1 MVDTEV
7 AVSNMEREFLICQC
21 ESIEHQLSFSWI
33 SNEIYGDVY
42 LTIHL
47 APLSL
52 WQRIKNGVKY
62 IFGYRSKYGD
72 FDDMIIKKEDVW
84 KLERIVEYLKK

>member
-1 MVDTEV
+1 
-7 AVSNMEREFLICQC
+7 MEREILICQC
-21 ESIEHQLSFSWI
+21 ESAEHQLSFAWI
-33 SNEIYGDVY
+33 GDEKFGDVY
-42 LTIHL
+42 VGVYLS
-47 APLSL
+47 PLSL

-72 FDDMIIKKEDVW
+72 FDDMIIKREDVW